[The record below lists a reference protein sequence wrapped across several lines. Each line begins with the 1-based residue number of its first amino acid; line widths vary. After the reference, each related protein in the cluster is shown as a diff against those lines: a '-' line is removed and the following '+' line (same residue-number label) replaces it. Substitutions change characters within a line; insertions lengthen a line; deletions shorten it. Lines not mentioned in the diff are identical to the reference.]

1 MSSILDALEKVE
13 AAERWKPGTVAPRPE
28 RRSKLRL
35 AAFAVGVAFAAGA
48 GVAAFVLRSPQRS
61 VAPEPA
67 GVAPAAPT
75 PTVADAPAL
84 PAPPAAAEAPPVAA
98 PPTPAAPPVAAGEPP
113 IAIAAVPPPPPA
125 AAPAVP
131 ASAEA
136 VSATPPPAA
145 PAVPPPTAACAAPPP
160 AAVATPAPPPPRVAP
175 STPDAPRPSEP
186 AAAAPVAPAEEPR
199 APVVAAVEPRNDN
212 RPVARPAVRLSFLV
226 YSPSAERRSVVL
238 AMDGTLVTLHEG
250 ESAGNVEVARIL
262 PDAVEL
268 RYEGRLFTVR
278 PRD

>member
-13 AAERWKPGTVAPRPE
+13 AAERWKPDTVAPRPE

-35 AAFAVGVAFAAGA
+35 ASFAVGVAFAAGA
-48 GVAAFVLRSPQRS
+48 GVAALVLRSPQRS

-67 GVAPAAPT
+67 RVAPAAPA
-75 PTVADAPAL
+75 PEVADAPAL
-84 PAPPAAAEAPPVAA
+84 PAPPAA
-98 PPTPAAPPVAAGEPP
+98 
-113 IAIAAVPPPPPA
+113 I
-125 AAPAVP
+125 
-131 ASAEA
+131 
-136 VSATPPPAA
+136 SATPPPAA
-145 PAVPPPTAACAAPPP
+145 PAVPPPTAAGAAPPP
-160 AAVATPAPPPPRVAP
+160 AAVATPAPPLPRVAP

-238 AMDGTLVTLHEG
+238 TMEGTLVTLHEG

>member
-35 AAFAVGVAFAAGA
+35 ASFVVGVAFAAGA
-48 GVAAFVLRSPQRS
+48 GVAALVLRSPQRS

-67 GVAPAAPT
+67 RVAPAAPA

-98 PPTPAAPPVAAGEPP
+98 PPPPVAAAEPP
-113 IAIAAVPPPPPA
+113 IAIAAVPPPPPPA

-131 ASAEA
+131 APAAA

-145 PAVPPPTAACAAPPP
+145 PAVPPPTAAGAAPTP

-175 STPDAPRPSEP
+175 SMPDAPRPSEP
-186 AAAAPVAPAEEPR
+186 AAAAPVAPAEGPR

-238 AMDGTLVTLHEG
+238 TMEGTLVTLHEG